1 MKKGKQK
8 RLLVNM
14 MLAIIIIGL
23 YFALISPYSV
33 PVMANTKLP
42 IYKGSA
48 KTCVALQCTVD
59 WDAAAIPQILDTL
72 KSNDTRI
79 TFMVSGEW
87 AQGNPDLLLRMHNE
101 GHEIGTMGYTPA
113 QDGNLSFVKDDLKKA
128 IAAIEHVLGVPPHLY
143 YCGLRN
149 TTISARAARSLEL
162 QPVMCTV
169 DLVCSSG
176 AADDIVRRAYGNTN
190 GGDILLVSPTAAFS
204 QALGDLLVYYRELG
218 LTASTTS
225 STIYN

>member
-8 RLLVNM
+8 CLLVNM
-14 MLAIIIIGL
+14 MLAVIIIGL

-87 AQGNPDLLLRMHNE
+87 ARGNPDLLLRMYNE
-101 GHEIGTMGYTPA
+101 GHEIGTMGYAPT
-113 QDGNLSFVKDDLKKA
+113 QDGNLSFVKDDLKKS
-128 IAAIEHVLGVPPHLY
+128 ISAIEHVLGVRPHLY

-149 TTISARAARSLEL
+149 TTISARAARPLEL

-176 AADDIVRRAYGNTN
+176 TADDIVRRAYGNTN

>member
-14 MLAIIIIGL
+14 MLAVIIIGL

-87 AQGNPDLLLRMHNE
+87 ARGNPDLLLRMYNE

-128 IAAIEHVLGVPPHLY
+128 IAAIEHVLGVRPHLY